1 MKSKDLGLPIEYQQY
16 PEYFDIPSNAYHTDE
31 KNKTIEKVLEK
42 YKSKSVLDMAC
53 GTGAQV
59 FYLINLGYKVIGS
72 DFSPGLLEI
81 ARNKAL
87 KENIAAE
94 FIDGDMRNLQVGQFD
109 AVITIDNAIGH
120 LVKNDFNIAI
130 SNIYKNLKSGG
141 IYVFDILNL
150 DAMTDEVIEAD
161 SKKMTSESI
170 TLDGTVIHNVRH
182 STIDRDSGIITA
194 DEMITIEKNGVQK
207 QIKNKCSLQIYTMN
221 GLNDILSKNNFK
233 VIEQH
238 KIDAYTFHQ
247 DDRGYSILTVARAC
261 KNY

>member
-1 MKSKDLGLPIEYQQY
+1 VKSKDLGLPIEYQQY

-31 KNKTIEKVLEK
+31 KNKSIEKVLKK
-42 YKSKSVLDMAC
+42 YKSISVLDMAC
-53 GTGAQV
+53 GTGSQV

-81 ARNKAL
+81 ARDKAL
-87 KENIAAE
+87 KQNIAAE
-94 FIDGDMRNLQVGQFD
+94 FIDGDLRNLQVGQFD

-161 SKKMTSESI
+161 SEKMSSESI
-170 TLDGTVIHNVRH
+170 TTDGTIIHNTRH
-182 STIDRDSGIITA
+182 STIDRDNGILTA
-194 DEMITIEKNGVQK
+194 DEVITIQKNGNLK

-221 GLNDILSKNNFK
+221 DLNGILYKNGFK

-247 DDRGYSILTVARAC
+247 DDQGYSIKTVAM
-261 KNY
+261 KQ

>member
-1 MKSKDLGLPIEYQQY
+1 
-16 PEYFDIPSNAYHTDE
+16 
-31 KNKTIEKVLEK
+31 
-42 YKSKSVLDMAC
+42 
-53 GTGAQV
+53 
-59 FYLINLGYKVIGS
+59 
-72 DFSPGLLEI
+72 LEI

-87 KENIAAE
+87 KQNIFAE

-170 TLDGTVIHNVRH
+170 TTDGTIIQNVRH
-182 STIDRDSGIITA
+182 STIVRDNGILTS
-194 DEMITIEKNGVQK
+194 DEMITIQKNGNQK

-221 GLNDILSKNNFK
+221 DLNDILSKNNFK

-247 DDRGYSILTVARAC
+247 DDQGYSILTGAM
-261 KNY
+261 KQ

>member
-16 PEYFDIPSNAYHTDE
+16 PEYFDIPSHVHHTDD
-31 KNKTIEKVLEK
+31 KNKTIEKVLRK
-42 YKSKSVLDMAC
+42 YKSKNVLDMTC

-59 FYLINLGYKVIGS
+59 FYLKNLGYQVIGS

-87 KENIAAE
+87 KHNIAVE
-94 FIDGDMRNLQVGQFD
+94 FIDGDMLNLQVGWFD

-120 LVKNDFNIAI
+120 LVKSDFNIAI

-161 SKKMTSESI
+161 NKKMTGESI
-170 TLDGTVIHNVRH
+170 TIDGTIIHNVRH
-182 STIDRDSGIITA
+182 SKIDRDNGIFTA
-194 DEMITIEKNGVQK
+194 DEVVTIQKNKDQK
-207 QIKNKCSLQIYTMN
+207 QIKNKCSLQIYSMN
-221 GLNDILSKNNFK
+221 DLNAILSKNSFK

-238 KIDAYTFHQ
+238 KIDAYTFNQ
-247 DDRGYSILTVARAC
+247 DDQGYSILTVAM
-261 KNY
+261 KQ

>member
-16 PEYFDIPSNAYHTDE
+16 PQYFDIPSNAYHTDE
-31 KNKTIEKVLEK
+31 KNKTIEETLRR
-42 YKSKSVLDMAC
+42 YKSKNVLDMAC

-87 KENIAAE
+87 KENIAVQ
-94 FIDGDMRNLQVGQFD
+94 FMDGDMRSLHIGQFD

-120 LVKNDFNIAI
+120 LVKNDFDIAI

-161 SKKMTSESI
+161 SKEMTGESI
-170 TLDGTVIHNVRH
+170 TSDGTTIHNVRH
-182 STIDRDSGIITA
+182 SIIDRDNGILTS
-194 DEMITIEKNGVQK
+194 DEMITIQKNGDQK
-207 QIKNKCSLQIYTMN
+207 QIKNKCSLQIYTMKD
-221 GLNDILSKNNFK
+221 LNDVLSKNGFK

-238 KIDAYTFHQ
+238 KIDAYNFHE
-247 DDRGYSILTVARAC
+247 DDQGYSILTVAM
-261 KNY
+261 KQ

>member
-1 MKSKDLGLPIEYQQY
+1 VKSTDLGLPIEYQQY
-16 PEYFDIPSNAYHTDE
+16 PEYFDIPSNAYHSDE
-31 KNKTIEKVLEK
+31 KNKAIEKVLRS

-59 FYLINLGYKVIGS
+59 FYLINLGYQVIGS

-87 KENIAAE
+87 KQNIAAT
-94 FIDGDMRNLQVGQFD
+94 FIDGDMRYLQVGEFD

-130 SNIYKNLKSGG
+130 SNIFKNLKSGG

-150 DAMTDEVIEAD
+150 DAMTDEVMEAD
-161 SKKMTSESI
+161 SKKMTNESI
-170 TLDGTVIHNVRH
+170 TIDGTIIHNVRH
-182 STIDRDSGIITA
+182 STIDRDKGILTA
-194 DEMITIEKNGVQK
+194 DEIITIQKNGDHK

-221 GLNDILSKNNFK
+221 ELNDLLSKNKFK

-247 DDRGYSILTVARAC
+247 DNKGYSILTVAM
-261 KNY
+261 KQ

>member
-1 MKSKDLGLPIEYQQY
+1 MRTRNLRKISQY

-31 KNKTIEKVLEK
+31 KNKTIEKILRK

-59 FYLINLGYKVIGS
+59 FYLINLGYQVIGS

-87 KENIAAE
+87 KQNIAAE

-120 LVKNDFNIAI
+120 LVKNDFNVAI

-161 SKKMTSESI
+161 SKKMTSESVTI
-170 TLDGTVIHNVRH
+170 DGAMIHNVRH
-182 STIDRDSGIITA
+182 STIDRNKGILTA
-194 DEMITIEKNGVQK
+194 DEMITIQKNGKQK

-221 GLNDILSKNNFK
+221 DLNDILSKNGFK
-233 VIEQH
+233 VIEQN
-238 KIDAYTFHQ
+238 KMDAYTFHQ
-247 DDRGYSILTVARAC
+247 DDQGYSILTVAM
-261 KNY
+261 KQ

>member
-16 PEYFDIPSNAYHTDE
+16 PEYFDIPSNAYYTDE
-31 KNKTIEKVLEK
+31 KNKTIEEVLRRH
-42 YKSKSVLDMAC
+42 KSNSILDMAC

-59 FYLINLGYKVIGS
+59 FYLINLGYKVIGT

-87 KENIAAE
+87 KQNIAAE

-120 LVKNDFNIAI
+120 LVENDFNVAV

-170 TLDGTVIHNVRH
+170 TIDGTIIHNVRH
-182 STIDRDSGIITA
+182 STIDRENGILTA
-194 DEMITIEKNGVQK
+194 DETITIQKNGDKK
-207 QIKNKCSLQIYTMN
+207 QIKNKCSLQIYTMSD
-221 GLNDILSKNNFK
+221 LNYILSKNDFK
-233 VIEQH
+233 VIEQY
-238 KIDAYTFHQ
+238 KIDAYTFRQ
-247 DDRGYSILTVARAC
+247 DDQGYSILTVAV
-261 KNY
+261 KQ

>member
-16 PEYFDIPSNAYHTDE
+16 PEYFDIPDNAFHTNE
-31 KNKTIEKVLEK
+31 KNKTIEKVLRK

-53 GTGAQV
+53 GTGSQV
-59 FYLINLGYKVIGS
+59 FYLINLGYKVVGS

-81 ARNKAL
+81 ARSKAL
-87 KENIAAE
+87 KQNIATE
-94 FIDGDMRNLQVGQFD
+94 FINGDMRNLQVDEFD

-120 LVKNDFNIAI
+120 LVKSDFNIAI

-161 SKKMTSESI
+161 SKKMTNESI
-170 TLDGTVIHNVRH
+170 AIDGTIIRNVRH
-182 STIDRDSGIITA
+182 STIDRDSGIITS
-194 DEMITIEKNGVQK
+194 DEMITLQKNGDQK

-221 GLNDILSKNNFK
+221 DLNDMLSKNGFK
-233 VIEQH
+233 VLEQH

-247 DDRGYSILTVARAC
+247 DDQGYSILTVAM
-261 KNY
+261 KQ